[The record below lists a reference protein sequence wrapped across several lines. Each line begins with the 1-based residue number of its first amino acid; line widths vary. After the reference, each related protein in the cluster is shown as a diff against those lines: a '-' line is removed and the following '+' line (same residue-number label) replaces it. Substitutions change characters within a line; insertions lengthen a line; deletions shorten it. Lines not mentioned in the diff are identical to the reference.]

1 MKSLFKISIL
11 LFLRVFIKI
20 LWVFPIRKNRL
31 MFIAYNGT
39 QYSCNPKYFYNYVR
53 GSDIDVQT
61 VWVLGNN
68 VEVPDDLKSSI
79 IIQPYTL
86 KYLYYAMTSKVLI
99 TNESITSYIPL
110 RNKQMIINTW
120 HGGGVYKSSGL
131 GENATPSK
139 YDIYSLKLMSKN
151 LTWFLSS
158 SRAFSDNMS
167 NFYLIPKNK
176 MLNIGMPRND
186 ILYSK
191 NDIEKTKS
199 QLRKE
204 LGIDEELSIVVYTPT
219 FRNSVGDDK
228 ALVLDL
234 DVLSLLSVLE
244 QKFGKPFIFIYR
256 GHHASKIDKQ
266 AFRGIDLSSYPD
278 AQKIICSADV
288 LISDY
293 SSILWDFSL
302 TNKPCFVY
310 AQDSDSYTSIDRGFT
325 SDISTWPFP
334 VAKNNDELYKNIIEY
349 DDNNYKC
356 KVSQHH
362 DELKSFESGE
372 SCEKLYTYVK
382 NHIES

>member
-1 MKSLFKISIL
+1 MKSFFKISIL
-11 LFLRVFIKI
+11 LFLRATIKV
-20 LWVFPIRKNRL
+20 LCFFPIRKNRL
-31 MFIAYNGT
+31 LFIAYNGRQFT
-39 QYSCNPKYFYNYVR
+39 CNPKYFYNYVR
-53 GSDIDVQT
+53 LSNINVQT
-61 VWVLGNN
+61 VWVLDNN

-86 KYLYYAMTSKVLI
+86 KYLYYAMTSKVII
-99 TNESITSYIPL
+99 TNESIASYIPL
-110 RNKQMIINTW
+110 RNKQMLINTW

-139 YDIYSLKLMSKN
+139 YEIYCAKLMSKN

-167 NFYLIPKNK
+167 KFYLIPKSK

-186 ILYSK
+186 ILFSK
-191 NDIEKTKS
+191 SESEKSKS

-228 ALVLDL
+228 AFVLDL

-244 QKFGKPFIFIYR
+244 KKFGKPFIFILR

-266 AFRGIDLSSYPD
+266 EFRGMDLSSYPD
-278 AQKIICSADV
+278 GQKIICAADV

-310 AQDSDSYTSIDRGFT
+310 AQDSDTYTSNDRGFT
-325 SDISTWPFP
+325 SDMNTWPFP
-334 VAKNNDELYKNIIEY
+334 VAKNNDELYKNIIEF
-349 DDNNYKC
+349 DSSNYKR
-356 KVSQHH
+356 KVSQHQ
-362 DELKSFESGE
+362 DELDNYESGV
-372 SCEKLYTYVK
+372 SCERLYTYVK
-382 NHIES
+382 NHIRS

>member
-1 MKSLFKISIL
+1 MKSFFKITIL
-11 LFLRVFIKI
+11 LFLRATIKL
-20 LWVFPIRKNRL
+20 LWVFQVRKNRL
-31 MFIAYNGT
+31 MFIAYNGR
-39 QYSCNPKYFYNYVR
+39 QYTCNPKYFYNYLKR
-53 GSDIDVQT
+53 SNIDVQT
-61 VWVLGNN
+61 VWVLGKD
-68 VEVPDDLKSSI
+68 VEVPDVLESSI

-86 KYLYYAMTSKVLI
+86 KYLYYAMTSKVII
-99 TNESITSYIPL
+99 TNESIASYIPI

-131 GENATPSK
+131 GGNATPSQ
-139 YDIYSLKLMSKN
+139 YEIFSLKLMSKN

-158 SRAFSDNMS
+158 SVAFSDNMS
-167 NFYLIPKNK
+167 KFYMIPKKK

-186 ILYSK
+186 MLFSK
-191 NDIEKTKS
+191 NDIKKS
-199 QLRKE
+199 KYQLSKE

-219 FRNSVGDDK
+219 FRNSGGDDET
-228 ALVLDL
+228 LPLDIN
-234 DVLSLLSVLE
+234 VESLLSVLE

-266 AFRGIDLSSYPD
+266 AFHGIDLSSYPD
-278 AQKIICSADV
+278 GQKILCCADV

-310 AQDSDSYTSIDRGFT
+310 AQDSDSYASIDRGFS

-356 KVSQHH
+356 KVSEHH

-372 SCEKLYTYVK
+372 SCEKLYAYVK
-382 NHIES
+382 NHIKS

>member
-11 LFLRVFIKI
+11 IFLRVFIKI

-31 MFIAYNGT
+31 LFIAYNGL
-39 QYSCNPKYFYNYVR
+39 QYTCNPKYFYNYVR
-53 GSDIDVQT
+53 RSNIDVQT

-86 KYLYYAMTSKVLI
+86 KYLYYAMTSKVII
-99 TNESITSYIPL
+99 TNESIASYIPL
-110 RNKQMIINTW
+110 RNKQIFINTW

-131 GENATPSK
+131 GGNATPSK
-139 YDIYSLKLMSKN
+139 YEIYSAKLMSKS

-167 NFYLIPKNK
+167 NFYLIPKSK

-191 NDIEKTKS
+191 NDIEKSKS

-204 LGIDEELSIVVYTPT
+204 LGIDEGLSVVVYTPT

-244 QKFGKPFIFIYR
+244 QKFGKPFIFILR

-278 AQKIICSADV
+278 GQKIICAADV

-302 TNKPCFVY
+302 TSKPCFVY

-325 SDISTWPFP
+325 SDINTWPFP

-349 DDNNYKC
+349 DGNNYKC

-372 SCEKLYTYVK
+372 SCEKLYSYVK